1 VPGLLRKADRQ
12 LWLVLVKLPL
22 ELMCWPALLT
32 MATSTWPMAVSSS
45 ARPLTKIRASVKAVP
60 SVGENSVSLRV
71 GSRSPG

>member
-1 VPGLLRKADRQ
+1 
-12 LWLVLVKLPL
+12 VLVKLPL
-22 ELMCWPALLT
+22 ELMYWPRLST
-32 MATSTWPMAVSSS
+32 MATSTSCMPTSSW